1 MAEKHPDIQH
11 PIATTQDNPQTIS
24 EPQPRRE
31 SPWVRHR
38 AWAVE
43 QGILTERG
51 WGEGYVAFKPCRWM
65 TRFFFDHVLP
75 LNSAMS
81 RLETNAFNLLG
92 ISEAFVFQARSFF
105 QQLAD
110 LRVTFRKLTREA
122 ERLARGRF
130 GKEEREREAL
140 LTQPTVET
148 ELATLQEPSLTEK
161 RAISAQ

>member
-1 MAEKHPDIQH
+1 M
-11 PIATTQDNPQTIS
+11 TQDDAQTNS
-24 EPQPRRE
+24 DRQPRRE

-51 WGEGYVAFKPCRWM
+51 WREGYVAFKPCRWM
-65 TRFFFDHVLP
+65 TRFFFDHLLP
-75 LNSAMS
+75 LNSAMN

-92 ISEAFVFQARSFF
+92 ISEAFVFHARGFF

-130 GKEEREREAL
+130 SKEERGQETISTL
-140 LTQPTVET
+140 PTVDT
-148 ELATLQEPSLTEK
+148 ELAALQDSSLAEK
-161 RAISAQ
+161 RAKSTQ

>member
-1 MAEKHPDIQH
+1 MTEKHPDTQH
-11 PIATTQDNPQTIS
+11 PIVMTQGDSQANS
-24 EPQPRRE
+24 EHQSRRE

-51 WGEGYVAFKPCRWM
+51 WREGYVAFKPCRWM
-65 TRFFFDHVLP
+65 TRFFFDQVLP

-130 GKEEREREAL
+130 GKEEQARETLPTR
-140 LTQPTVET
+140 PTVET
-148 ELATLQEPSLTEK
+148 ELAALQEPLLAEK
-161 RAISAQ
+161 RARAAQ